1 MQKRDDKVGEKTP
14 IKKEKKGKKRAREKG
29 RNRFAKSPN
38 FGYSASVENKKNSC
52 LITSD

>member
-29 RNRFAKSPN
+29 RNRFAKSLN
-38 FGYSASVENKKNSC
+38 FGYRACVENKESW